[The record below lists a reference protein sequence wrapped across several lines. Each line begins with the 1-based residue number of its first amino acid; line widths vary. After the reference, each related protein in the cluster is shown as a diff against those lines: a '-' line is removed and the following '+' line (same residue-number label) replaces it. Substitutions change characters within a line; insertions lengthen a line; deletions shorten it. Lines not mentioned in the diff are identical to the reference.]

1 MAGRRHRMPR
11 VRRRATLPLVFGV
24 LVGSGLLF
32 PSGALAQDPCSN
44 PEHSAAITG
53 TVIDRETR
61 APVAEAALRV
71 EPLGCSG
78 ITDEDGRFR
87 ITGLPP
93 GEYTLEIR
101 HVGYGERSLE
111 VTVPRD
117 RTVVLDIQVPP
128 EAIEVEPLEVEVER
142 TVRIPFLE
150 RNDFYW
156 RMERGWGHFFPPEY
170 FEKHHVISAGQVLQR
185 IPGIRIQG
193 GSLHNG
199 RITLRTNPACTR
211 WEGGPILYVDGRRVA
226 RVKTVKELH
235 TWVGAAS
242 IGAMEVYR
250 RASETAPEYVSVRSA
265 CGVIVIWTKR
275 WLGSEVMGQ

>member
-1 MAGRRHRMPR
+1 MAATRHPVPR
-11 VRRRATLPLVFGV
+11 VPGRAPLPVV
-24 LVGSGLLF
+24 LGILAGSGLLLT
-32 PSGALAQDPCSN
+32 PGALAQDPCSN

-53 TVIDRETR
+53 TVMDRETGE
-61 APVAEAALRV
+61 PVAEAALRV

-87 ITGLPP
+87 FAGLPP
-93 GEYTLEIR
+93 GEFTLEIR
-101 HVGYGERSLE
+101 HVGYGARSVE
-111 VTVPRD
+111 VDVPRD

-150 RNDFYW
+150 RNDFYN

-185 IPGIRIQG
+185 IPGVRIQG
-193 GSLHNG
+193 GSLHDG
-199 RITLRTNPACTR
+199 RITMRGNPACRR
-211 WEGGPILYVDGRRVA
+211 WEGGPILFIDGRRVA
-226 RVKTVKELH
+226 RVKTTKELH

-250 RASETAPEYVSVRSA
+250 RVSETAPEYVSVRSA
-265 CGVIVIWTKR
+265 CGVIVVWTKR
-275 WLGSEVMGQ
+275 WLGSEVAGK